1 MALIDDDALVLDS
14 LPYGELHLILSL
26 LTPSAGVTRAV
37 LRGARG
43 GKHPQAAATQLL
55 SLIHVVAFQ
64 GRRAEMATVR
74 QVELKLSSFPL
85 AADLERSTSAAVV
98 AELLTT
104 FCPQGEP
111 AARPFR
117 LGVAAL
123 KALLGGA
130 DHASVIAYAQL
141 WILTLSGLM
150 PPLED
155 CSEVA
160 DDLEF
165 LVACRTLSPSELP
178 RRPSAELV
186 RWLDRRVRREADRP
200 LRALDFL
207 RGNGG

>member
-1 MALIDDDALVLDS
+1 MALINDDALVLDS

-26 LTPSAGVTRAV
+26 LTPSAGVVRAV

-43 GKHPQAAATQLL
+43 GKSPQAGATQLL
-55 SLIHVVAFQ
+55 SLVHIIAFQ
-64 GRRAEMATVR
+64 GRRAELATVR
-74 QVELKLSSFPL
+74 QVELKLSSYPL
-85 AADLERSTSAAVV
+85 ASDLERATTAAVV

-111 AARPFR
+111 APRPFR
-117 LGVAAL
+117 LGAAAL
-123 KALLGGA
+123 KALVAGT
-130 DHASVIAYAQL
+130 DPTIVVAYAQL
-141 WILTLSGLM
+141 WMLTLSGLM

-165 LVACRTLSPSELP
+165 LVACRTLGPSELP

-186 RWLDRRVRREADRP
+186 RWLDRRVRREAERP
-200 LRALDFL
+200 LPALDFL
-207 RGNGG
+207 RAGGA

>member
-1 MALIDDDALVLDS
+1 VALINDDALVLDS

-26 LTPSAGVTRAV
+26 LTPSAGVVRAV

-43 GKHPQAAATQLL
+43 GKSPQAGATQLL
-55 SLIHVVAFQ
+55 SLVHIIAFQ
-64 GRRAEMATVR
+64 GRRAELATVR
-74 QVELKLSSFPL
+74 QVELKLSSYPL
-85 AADLERSTSAAVV
+85 ASDLERAAAAAVV

-111 AARPFR
+111 APRPFR
-117 LGVAAL
+117 LGAAAL
-123 KALLGGA
+123 KALVAGT
-130 DHASVIAYAQL
+130 DPTIVVAYAQL
-141 WILTLSGLM
+141 WMLTLSGLM

-165 LVACRTLSPSELP
+165 LVACRTLGPSELP

-186 RWLDRRVRREADRP
+186 RWLDRRVRREAERP
-200 LRALDFL
+200 LPALDFL
-207 RGNGG
+207 RAGGA

>member
-26 LTPSAGVTRAV
+26 LTPSVGVTRAV

-55 SLIHVVAFQ
+55 SLVHVVAFQ
-64 GRRAEMATVR
+64 GRRAELATVR

-85 AADLERSTSAAVV
+85 AADLERSTAAAVV

-130 DHASVIAYAQL
+130 DQASVIAYAQL

-155 CSEVA
+155 CSEAA